1 MSKVF
6 KYELGR
12 LIFNKFFLCLL
23 IITGYSTY
31 TVLEGD
37 IILGIANTAPF
48 SGWSYSWFLSQ
59 ALPLLSITL
68 LFFVSFLYTRN
79 EKKVQ
84 VLIKATPMS
93 SARYFLIRC
102 LAMVT
107 GFILL
112 CGIVIV
118 ISLVFFASVFQFTAF
133 SDFLLPIALTLL
145 PSMLFILGLGMVS
158 GRMHIAVLYGL
169 MLLLMLIG
177 QIPGLNKLDLFGAAF
192 YQSFPLTLPDGPLG
206 EPLFFIPLS
215 YVLERGLYALAG
227 LLLVFCG
234 LMPLGSRRNV

>member
-1 MSKVF
+1 MNKVL

-12 LIFNKFFLCLL
+12 LLFNKFFFSLL
-23 IITGYSTY
+23 IITGIYTYS
-31 TVLEGD
+31 VLGGE
-37 IILGIANTAPF
+37 IILGTANTAPF

-59 ALPLLSITL
+59 VLPLLSITL

-93 SARYFLIRC
+93 SARYFLVRC

-118 ISLVFFASVFQFTAF
+118 ISLVFFASVFQFIAF
-133 SDFLLPIALTLL
+133 SHFLVPIALTLL
-145 PSMLFILGLGMVS
+145 PSMLFVLGLGILS
-158 GRMHIAVLYGL
+158 GRIHITVLYGI
-169 MLLLMLIG
+169 MILLLLIG
-177 QIPGLNKLDLFGAAF
+177 QIPGLNKLDLFGSAF
-192 YQSFPLTLPDGPLG
+192 YQSFPLTLPDGPQG
-206 EPLFFIPLS
+206 EPLFIIPMSFL
-215 YVLERGLYALAG
+215 LERGLYALAG
-227 LLLVFCG
+227 LGLVFFG
-234 LMPLGSRRNV
+234 LMPRGSRRSV